1 MEWQIQSIK
10 LITGE
15 TLISQIKYDK
25 LKKHAVL
32 KNPLVFTYISKEG
45 GASIVATKWIETD
58 KMIFTIKTYHIITT
72 VDPSQ
77 VMYKLYLESI
87 EEMEAMEAMEFQP
100 EEESESTSKWDDLV
114 DYMDALIDKD
124 NIVH

>member
-32 KNPLVFTYISKEG
+32 KNPLVFTYVSKESG
-45 GASIVATKWIETD
+45 AASIVATKWIETD
-58 KMIFTIKTYHIITT
+58 KMVFTIKTYHIITT

-77 VMYKLYLESI
+77 VMHKLYLESI
-87 EEMEAMEAMEFQP
+87 EEMEAFELEP
-100 EEESESTSKWDDLV
+100 EEESESSSKWDDLV
-114 DYMDALIDKD
+114 DYMDALIDK
-124 NIVH
+124 NNVVH

>member
-58 KMIFTIKTYHIITT
+58 KMVFTIKTYHIIAT
-72 VDPSQ
+72 VNPSQ
-77 VMYKLYLESI
+77 VMHKLYIESI
-87 EEMEAMEAMEFQP
+87 EEMEAMEFEP